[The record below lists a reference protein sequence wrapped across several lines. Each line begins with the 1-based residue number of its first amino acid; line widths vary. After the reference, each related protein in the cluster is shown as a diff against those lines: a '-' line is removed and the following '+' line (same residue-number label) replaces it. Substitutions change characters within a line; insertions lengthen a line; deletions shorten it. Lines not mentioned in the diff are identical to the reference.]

1 MLLCSSLQLPA
12 LCPTGSVCLR
22 TCACCPTLREFRCRP
37 SPRTLC
43 RKTAGMRRRTTPT
56 NASLVRNLPQSLACP
71 PRASRLARCLKGTL
85 SFARRPVRAH
95 DKRIVCEEEF
105 SDSEDEGEGGRR
117 NAASFKK
124 VKRAKTEG
132 DKEGEEKE
140 KKGEEET
147 KGIYSF
153 FLFSISIFQRSCH
166 FCCSLLITRH
176 SVRCTGVVSTL
187 STRLYWLLFRSFLF
201 F

>member
-1 MLLCSSLQLPA
+1 M
-12 LCPTGSVCLR
+12 
-22 TCACCPTLREFRCRP
+22 
-37 SPRTLC
+37 
-43 RKTAGMRRRTTPT
+43 
-56 NASLVRNLPQSLACP
+56 
-71 PRASRLARCLKGTL
+71 KGTPV
-85 SFARRPVRAH
+85 STRPPVRAH
-95 DKRIVCEEEF
+95 DKRIACEEEF

-153 FLFSISIFQRSCH
+153 FLFSISISQRSCR
-166 FCCSLLITRH
+166 FCCSLC
-176 SVRCTGVVSTL
+176 VTL
-187 STRLYWLLFRSFLF
+187 PARRRQVHRLRVGSGCSYFSNLFLSEVKEEEKVPEEEKMDTSK
-201 F
+201 